1 MEKGRAASRNAK
13 EVCSIHVEGVDED
26 FADLLVEKEILP
38 YLLLESLEI
47 WWYY

>member
-1 MEKGRAASRNAK
+1 MVESKDNQYTL
-13 EVCSIHVEGVDED
+13 EGVDED